1 MAGQLLNISVLL
13 ILLNLPASNLLP
25 KYMALRFGVFA
36 NIYPTFFKFRMSN
49 DDKSKEVSAE
59 QPSNIQYML
68 VTFEVLKCDTSK
80 EVSLEQPKNILR
92 MSVTSDVLKFDTSK
106 EVSAEQPSNIRY
118 MILTFEVL
126 KFSIPSIV
134 DNFSKS

>member
-1 MAGQLLNISVLL
+1 
-13 ILLNLPASNLLP
+13 
-25 KYMALRFGVFA
+25 
-36 NIYPTFFKFRMSN
+36 MSN

-59 QPSNIQYML
+59 QP
-68 VTFEVLKCDTSK
+68 
-80 EVSLEQPKNILR
+80 KNILL

-106 EVSAEQPSNIRY
+106 EVSADQPSNIRY

-134 DNFSKS
+134 DNFSKLRNHS